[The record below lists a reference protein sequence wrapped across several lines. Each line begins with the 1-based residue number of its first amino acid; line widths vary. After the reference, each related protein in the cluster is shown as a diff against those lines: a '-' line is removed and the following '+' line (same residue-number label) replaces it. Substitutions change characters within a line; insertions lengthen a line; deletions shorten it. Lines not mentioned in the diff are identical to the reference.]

1 MSGKRVNMNGLWRC
15 AKYAFSPNK
24 LKYCGPDKNAELA
37 GYLKTKT
44 KDSGLKEM
52 LREFAA
58 MHPYLKLIA
67 QENGIKD
74 EFDER
79 VVEAYWLGNELLD
92 NVSLKSFFN
101 HAKEK
106 ITAKDLKWFEMKL
119 GQGAKPNHQFHV
131 FNFWKRTGHV
141 VRLQTI
147 ETMDNCRI
155 SWGKI
160 MPFGNTKFPGA
171 QSFATPL
178 RLRSGSRQTSSAPEI
193 CVACTDKL
201 VYKNGRLDFEPAIK
215 EVQSLEGGYKPGDLV
230 TIHWGWVC
238 EKISQQQRQN
248 LQKYT
253 DLALRLANL
262 TV

>member
-1 MSGKRVNMNGLWRC
+1 MNGLWRC
-15 AKYAFSPNK
+15 ARYAFSPNK
-24 LKYCGPDKNAELA
+24 LKYCGPDKNKELA

-44 KDSGLKEM
+44 SDAGLEEM
-52 LREFAA
+52 LREFEA

-67 QENGIKD
+67 NENGIKD

-92 NVSLKSFFN
+92 TITLKGFFN
-101 HAKEK
+101 HARPRLAK
-106 ITAKDLKWFEMKL
+106 KDLKWFEIKL
-119 GQGAKPNHQFHV
+119 PQGAKPNHQFHV
-131 FNFWKRTGHV
+131 LNFWQRTGHLA
-141 VRLQTI
+141 RLHTI

-160 MPFGNTKFPGA
+160 IPFGNTKFPGA

-201 VYKNGRLDFEPAIK
+201 VYKNGQLELEPAIK
-215 EVQSLEGGYKPGDLV
+215 EVQSWEDGYKSGDLV
-230 TIHWGWVC
+230 TIHWNWVC
-238 EKISQQQRQN
+238 EKINQKQAKN

-253 DLALRLANL
+253 NLALKLANL
-262 TV
+262 TI